1 TWKDSYP
8 YAAISAFALH
18 PIYINLEAVAGKD
31 FDAELKKLAVDRKKL
46 NALTVVDYDAVIE
59 LKEKFLRT
67 VYSKKGDEVLD

>member
-1 TWKDSYP
+1 
-8 YAAISAFALH
+8 
-18 PIYINLEAVAGKD
+18 INLEAVAGKD

-67 VYSKKGDEVLD
+67 VYSKKGDEVLDSDDFKNYFDQNKHWLI